1 MKRILILGCVGV
13 FALTLSASGEQIT
26 TNVPVRAKAKTN
38 VSTAQSA
45 HVNRAPAVRSSG
57 QMRTQASVSSPGY
70 RQHRNV
76 TVQNNSNVAV
86 SRNHLRS
93 ARVHAAHDATVQNTN
108 QVRARSNVAVNR
120 ERNINR
126 SRNFNV
132 NRERNVT
139 INREKNVN
147 INRERNMTFNRDRNA
162 RVGFANAAR
171 LHGREFHDR
180 DWWRHHYNRIVFV
193 NNGWYYWDGGWWY
206 PAWGYAPTAYYP
218 YDGPI
223 YGYNGLPPDRIVMDV
238 QVQLRRDGYYNGP
251 IDGVLGP
258 MTRQAI
264 TAFQADH
271 GLAVT
276 STIDQPTLATLGLT

>member
-1 MKRILILGCVGV
+1 
-13 FALTLSASGEQIT
+13 
-26 TNVPVRAKAKTN
+26 
-38 VSTAQSA
+38 
-45 HVNRAPAVRSSG
+45 
-57 QMRTQASVSSPGY
+57 MRTQASVSSPGY

-76 TVQNNSNVAV
+76 TVQNNANVAV

-93 ARVHAAHDATVQNTN
+93 ARVHTANDTTVQNTN
-108 QVRARSNVAVNR
+108 RIRARSDVAVNR

-139 INREKNVN
+139 INRQNNVN
-147 INRERNMTFNRDRNA
+147 INRERNMTFNRDRNV
-162 RVGFANAAR
+162 RNGFAEAR
-171 LHGREFHDR
+171 RVHGREFHDR

>member
-1 MKRILILGCVGV
+1 
-13 FALTLSASGEQIT
+13 
-26 TNVPVRAKAKTN
+26 
-38 VSTAQSA
+38 
-45 HVNRAPAVRSSG
+45 
-57 QMRTQASVSSPGY
+57 MRTQASVASPGY

-76 TVQNNSNVAV
+76 TMQNNANVAV

-93 ARVHAAHDATVQNTN
+93 ARVHAANDTTVQNTN
-108 QVRARSNVAVNR
+108 RVRARHDVAVNR

-139 INREKNVN
+139 INRERNV
-147 INRERNMTFNRDRNA
+147 TFNRDRNM
-162 RVGFANAAR
+162 RNGFAEAR
-171 LHGREFHDR
+171 RGHGREFHDR

-238 QVQLRRDGYYNGP
+238 QAQLRRDGYYNGP

-276 STIDQPTLATLGLT
+276 STIDEPTLATLGLT